1 MKLLFENQPVLFVL
15 LAVIGILLTATLIV
29 LIFGERKFPQSR
41 QELMNRIKT
50 WWFLVVLFF
59 AAIIA
64 GKIAATILFAL
75 VSFLALKEYFSLIP
89 TRRIDRNV
97 LFWAYLSIP
106 FQYYWAYIGWY
117 GMFIIFIPV
126 YVFLLLPFRTVLLGK
141 PDGFIR
147 SVGTIHWG
155 LMVTVFTISHIA
167 FLYVLPEDKSPA
179 GGVGLTIYLV
189 VLTQFNDVAQYL
201 WGKSL
206 GKKKILPKV
215 SPNKTWAGMLG
226 GVVTTSLVGL
236 ALSPYFTPL
245 NLLEGFF
252 AGMIIGLAGFIGD
265 VVISAFKRD
274 LGIKDCGNMLPGHGG
289 IMDRMDSM
297 TYAAPLFFHYLYYL
311 YY

>member
-1 MKLLFENQPVLFVL
+1 MNKLLDHPPVLFVL
-15 LAVIGILLTATLIV
+15 LAVLFILIAATVILFLLGKRMVQDSHRELI
-29 LIFGERKFPQSR
+29 
-41 QELMNRIKT
+41 NRIKT
-50 WWFLVVLFF
+50 WWFLVVIFF
-59 AAIIA
+59 AAIIL
-64 GKIAATILFAL
+64 GKEAVTILFAL
-75 VSFLALKEYFSLIP
+75 ISFLALKEYFSLIP

-126 YVFLLLPFRTVLLGK
+126 YIFLLLPFRTVLLGK
-141 PDGFIR
+141 NKGFIR

-155 LMVTVFTISHIA
+155 LMITVFTISHIA
-167 FLYVLPEDKSPA
+167 FLYVLPQEVSPA

-189 VLTQFNDVAQYL
+189 VCTQFNDVAQFL

-206 GKKKILPKV
+206 GKKKILPVV

-226 GVVTTSLVGL
+226 GVLTTSLVGL
-236 ALSPYFTPL
+236 AMSPFFTPL
-245 NLLEGFF
+245 NPLEGFL
-252 AGMIIGLAGFIGD
+252 AGTIIGLAGFIGD

-289 IMDRMDSM
+289 ILDRVDSM

-311 YY
+311 HY